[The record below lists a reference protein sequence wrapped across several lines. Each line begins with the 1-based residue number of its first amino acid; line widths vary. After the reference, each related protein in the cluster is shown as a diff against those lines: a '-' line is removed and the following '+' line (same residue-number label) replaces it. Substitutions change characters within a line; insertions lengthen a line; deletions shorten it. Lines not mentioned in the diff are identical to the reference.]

1 MEANINCDMGETSKF
16 SSAENDPELLK
27 IINTA
32 NIACGYHA
40 GDAHTMKNT
49 MRLAKI
55 NNVSVGA
62 HPSFK
67 DLENFGRKRINLS
80 SKELRKLILEQ
91 LEIITTVAQENN
103 YQITHVK
110 PHGALN
116 NMACESYDLSYDI
129 GHAIKEF
136 NKNLIYMCCAATE
149 MEKAGNSLNLKVAC
163 EVFADRNYDDLGRL
177 VSRNLP
183 HALITDPE
191 ESLNHVVSMLRNQEI
206 NCYSGK
212 KISCQIDTVCL
223 HSDGVTAVP
232 LAKKLNEGLKK
243 SGFELKPLNLL
254 KKFL

>member
-1 MEANINCDMGETSKF
+1 MLINNFKKKINFFIYFFFNLIAKTANNSGVTIISNLFNHKYFANNNKYRDKKYMEANINCDMGETSKF

-91 LEIITTVAQENN
+91 L
-103 YQITHVK
+103 
-110 PHGALN
+110 
-116 NMACESYDLSYDI
+116 
-129 GHAIKEF
+129 
-136 NKNLIYMCCAATE
+136 
-149 MEKAGNSLNLKVAC
+149 
-163 EVFADRNYDDLGRL
+163 
-177 VSRNLP
+177 
-183 HALITDPE
+183 
-191 ESLNHVVSMLRNQEI
+191 
-206 NCYSGK
+206 
-212 KISCQIDTVCL
+212 
-223 HSDGVTAVP
+223 
-232 LAKKLNEGLKK
+232 
-243 SGFELKPLNLL
+243 
-254 KKFL
+254 